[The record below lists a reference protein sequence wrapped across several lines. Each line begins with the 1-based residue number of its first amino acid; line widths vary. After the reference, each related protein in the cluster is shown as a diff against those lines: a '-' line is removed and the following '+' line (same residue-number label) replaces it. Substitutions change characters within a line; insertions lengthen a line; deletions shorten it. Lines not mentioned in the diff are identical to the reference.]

1 MGKISYNSNVNFV
14 AQQLNGF
21 VGEIPI
27 FVNLAIK
34 NNVRAIMCQNILK
47 ISCQNVKDLENVQWA
62 EIMVKMVNKKC

>member
-14 AQQLNGF
+14 APQLNGF

-34 NNVRAIMCQNILK
+34 NNVRAIMSQNILK